1 MSFLYPTVLWGLIAV
16 SLPLII
22 HLFSIRKNQKVE
34 FSSLRHIRALKN
46 ESIKKLKILNWIII
60 FLRMS
65 IIASLVFMA
74 SGPIIV
80 KQSSWIPSE
89 KESLA
94 VIIVDNSAS
103 MSAMS
108 DGTSFFDQTPSEIS
122 KIISSFEGLVN
133 LNVFQTTPPKL
144 IFSAV
149 VEKGEQINVGDWNI
163 NQSMGEDKLWTFT
176 DSVLKTVDSN
186 IPNKECFILSD
197 FPVEPMRNFTDD
209 FTDWRFYLFGR
220 GYPNNNI
227 GIKSVK
233 ALNQIKLPNDL
244 IDISTRVD
252 NIGSVLRSDVPIE
265 LYLDGD
271 RAGQIVTKF
280 QPGKNKDFL
289 FQVYPGKSGVIKG
302 RLEIPKDDF
311 ILDNFQT
318 FELNIPEKIFCKVI
332 ASSQEKLLIIKTILE
347 SISGPE
353 DLIDIELKVK
363 PEVDNIFLDN
373 TDVLILQDPNIFSI
387 TSIEKIKKF
396 IQNGGSILW
405 FAGESYKSLNEI
417 TIKSFNLPKYN
428 ELVSLSNESYFSV
441 KIDDRENPIFQELN
455 VRDLKSAFPQIFVYN
470 KVILDK
476 SHKSILSLNNDD
488 PFLIQIPFP
497 GSNIYFFSSFLDLK
511 WNDFGIKG
519 LLIPMIYRLL
529 MFSIIDE
536 HNTSMIFVDDPKT
549 IYLDK
554 DLINSKW
561 MIKLPSGDEILVVP
575 NYDKEQLYF
584 TQTSELGS
592 YQVFAD
598 DEFYTAFSTRL
609 SPFEFPDL
617 REEKSRL
624 LEILGINRSEWIDSD
639 SDVISTIKAQR
650 HGRSLWRTFLIICF
664 GLFFIESFLSRP
676 RIGALKNISNVK

>member
-1 MSFLYPTVLWGLIAV
+1 MSFLYPTALWGLIAV

-34 FSSLRHIRALKN
+34 FSSIRHIQALKN

-65 IIASLVFMA
+65 IIASLVIMS
-74 SGPIIV
+74 SGPIMV
-80 KQSSWIPSE
+80 NQSSWIPSE

-103 MSAMS
+103 MSVTKE
-108 DGTSFFDQTPSEIS
+108 GKSFFGQTSSEIS

-144 IFSAV
+144 IYSDV
-149 VEKGEQINVGDWNI
+149 VEKGEEINIGDWNI

-176 DSVLKTVDSN
+176 DSILKTVDSN
-186 IPNKECFILSD
+186 LPNKECFILSD
-197 FPVEPMRNFTDD
+197 FPIEPMNNFKDD

-220 GYPNNNI
+220 EDLDNNI
-227 GIKSVK
+227 GIKSIK

-244 IDISTRVD
+244 IDLSTRID
-252 NIGSVLRSDVPIE
+252 NIGSVFRSNVPIE

-271 RAGQIVTKF
+271 RSGQIVTQF
-280 QPGKNKDFL
+280 QPGENKDFL

-302 RLEIPKDDF
+302 KLEIPKDDF
-311 ILDNFQT
+311 SLDNFQT
-318 FELNIPEKIFCKVI
+318 FELNIPEQISCKVI

-347 SISGPE
+347 SISGS
-353 DLIDIELKVK
+353 DGLIDIELKVK

-387 TSIEKIKKF
+387 TSIEKIKNF

-405 FAGESYKSLNEI
+405 FSGENFESLNEI
-417 TIKSFNLPKYN
+417 ARETFNLPKYN
-428 ELVSLSNESYFSV
+428 ELVTLSDESYFSV
-441 KIDDRENPIFQELN
+441 KIDDRDNPIFQELN
-455 VRDLKSAFPQIFVYN
+455 IRDLKSAFPQIFIYN
-470 KVILDK
+470 KVILNK

-497 GSNIYFFSSFLDLK
+497 GSKIYFFSSFLDLR
-511 WNDFGIKG
+511 WNDFGMKG
-519 LLIPMIYRLL
+519 ILIPMIYRLL
-529 MFSIIDE
+529 MFAVIDE
-536 HNTSMIFVDDPKT
+536 HNTSMIFIDDPKT
-549 IYLDK
+549 IFLDK

-575 NYDKEQLYF
+575 DYDNEQLHF

-609 SPFEFPDL
+609 SPFEFPNL

-624 LEILGINRSEWIDSD
+624 LEVIGVDRSEWIDSG
-639 SDVISTIKAQR
+639 SDIISTIRAQR

-664 GLFFIESFLSRP
+664 GFLFI
-676 RIGALKNISNVK
+676 

>member
-1 MSFLYPTVLWGLIAV
+1 MSFLYPTALWGLIAV

-34 FSSLRHIRALKN
+34 FSSIRHIQALKN

-65 IIASLVFMA
+65 IIASLVIMS
-74 SGPIIV
+74 SGPIMV
-80 KQSSWIPSE
+80 NQSSWIPSE

-103 MSAMS
+103 MSVTKE
-108 DGTSFFDQTPSEIS
+108 GKSFFGQSSYEIS

-144 IFSAV
+144 IYSDV
-149 VEKGEQINVGDWNI
+149 VEKGEEINIGDWNI

-176 DSVLKTVDSN
+176 DSILKTVDSN
-186 IPNKECFILSD
+186 LPNKECFILSD
-197 FPVEPMRNFTDD
+197 FPIEPMNNFKDD

-220 GYPNNNI
+220 EDLDNNI
-227 GIKSVK
+227 GIKSIK

-244 IDISTRVD
+244 IDLSTRID
-252 NIGSVLRSDVPIE
+252 NIGSVFRSNVPIE

-271 RAGQIVTKF
+271 RSGQIVTQF

-289 FQVYPGKSGVIKG
+289 FQVYPGKSGVIQGK
-302 RLEIPKDDF
+302 LEIPKDDF
-311 ILDNFQT
+311 SLDNFQT
-318 FELNIPEKIFCKVI
+318 FELNIPEQISCKVI

-347 SISGPE
+347 SISGSE
-353 DLIDIELKVK
+353 GLIDIELKVK

-387 TSIEKIKKF
+387 TSIEKIKNF

-405 FAGESYKSLNEI
+405 FSGENFESLNEI
-417 TIKSFNLPKYN
+417 ARETFNLPKYN
-428 ELVSLSNESYFSV
+428 ELVTLSDESYFSV
-441 KIDDRENPIFQELN
+441 KIDDRDNPIFQELN
-455 VRDLKSAFPQIFVYN
+455 LRDFKSAFPQIFIYN
-470 KVILDK
+470 KVILNK

-497 GSNIYFFSSFLDLK
+497 GSKIYFFSSFLDLR
-511 WNDFGIKG
+511 WNDFGMKG

-529 MFSIIDE
+529 MFAVIDE
-536 HNTSMIFVDDPKT
+536 HNTSMIFIDEPKT
-549 IYLDK
+549 IFLDK

-575 NYDKEQLYF
+575 DYDNEQLHF

-592 YQVFAD
+592 YRVFAD
-598 DEFYTAFSTRL
+598 GEFYTAFSTRL
-609 SPFEFPDL
+609 SPFESPDL

-624 LEILGINRSEWIDSD
+624 LDIIGVNRSEWIDSGAD
-639 SDVISTIKAQR
+639 IISTIKAKR

-664 GLFFIESFLSRP
+664 GFLFIESLLSRP
-676 RIGALKNISNVK
+676 RIGALKNIINAK

>member
-1 MSFLYPTVLWGLIAV
+1 M
-16 SLPLII
+16 
-22 HLFSIRKNQKVE
+22 
-34 FSSLRHIRALKN
+34 
-46 ESIKKLKILNWIII
+46 
-60 FLRMS
+60 
-65 IIASLVFMA
+65 
-74 SGPIIV
+74 
-80 KQSSWIPSE
+80 
-89 KESLA
+89 
-94 VIIVDNSAS
+94 
-103 MSAMS
+103 
-108 DGTSFFDQTPSEIS
+108 
-122 KIISSFEGLVN
+122 
-133 LNVFQTTPPKL
+133 
-144 IFSAV
+144 
-149 VEKGEQINVGDWNI
+149 
-163 NQSMGEDKLWTFT
+163 
-176 DSVLKTVDSN
+176 
-186 IPNKECFILSD
+186 
-197 FPVEPMRNFTDD
+197 
-209 FTDWRFYLFGR
+209 
-220 GYPNNNI
+220 
-227 GIKSVK
+227 
-233 ALNQIKLPNDL
+233 
-244 IDISTRVD
+244 
-252 NIGSVLRSDVPIE
+252 
-265 LYLDGD
+265 
-271 RAGQIVTKF
+271 
-280 QPGKNKDFL
+280 
-289 FQVYPGKSGVIKG
+289 
-302 RLEIPKDDF
+302 
-311 ILDNFQT
+311 
-318 FELNIPEKIFCKVI
+318 
-332 ASSQEKLLIIKTILE
+332 
-347 SISGPE
+347 
-353 DLIDIELKVK
+353 
-363 PEVDNIFLDN
+363 
-373 TDVLILQDPNIFSI
+373 
-387 TSIEKIKKF
+387 
-396 IQNGGSILW
+396 
-405 FAGESYKSLNEI
+405 
-417 TIKSFNLPKYN
+417 
-428 ELVSLSNESYFSV
+428 
-441 KIDDRENPIFQELN
+441 N

-624 LEILGINRSEWIDSD
+624 LETLGINRSEWIDSD
-639 SDVISTIKAQR
+639 SDAISTIKAQR